1 MAPFVEIVGKRRSD
15 FMNFG
20 YSKRIVFRLKDG
32 DTISI
37 NQNNDKTIE
46 MKSNGLEVNKISIKS
61 YEIEDIEVS

>member
-1 MAPFVEIVGKRRSD
+1 
-15 FMNFG
+15 MNFG

-46 MKSNGLEVNKISIKS
+46 MKSNGLEVNKYLLKAMKLKI
-61 YEIEDIEVS
+61 